1 MTFPWMTEEPI
12 SEAPPVFTAGVSCP
26 FPHRWIAGAFVL
38 GFALAWMLRK

>member
-1 MTFPWMTEEPI
+1 MTDEPI
-12 SEAPPVFTAGVSCP
+12 SEATQQPVFTAGVSCP